1 MKILEHSARGAA
13 NTSVSFNNFK
23 KKVIISGKDLTID
36 DIVQVSRSQKK
47 AELTKDKNI
56 VSQVHKSRETVLKSV
71 EAGYPIYGVT
81 TVFGGMADILINK
94 EEAEE
99 LQNNMPWPHKTGA
112 GKRLSNTSVR
122 ASMMLRANSLMRGV
136 SGVRLEIIQRLIDC
150 LNADMIPHV
159 YDLGSIGASGDLVPL
174 AYILGSVIGLSQ
186 EFKVNF
192 KGIETDAVSALATL
206 NFPKIKLKAKE
217 SLAVMNGTSVMS
229 GIAANC
235 VYDFKALL
243 ALSLGSHALFIQ
255 GLRGTSQSFHPFIQQ
270 HKPHPGQ
277 ILSAKQMTA
286 LLKDSQLAHNQ
297 HNTKHR
303 QQDHKLV
310 QDRYSM
316 RCIPQFLGPI
326 VDGLAIITK
335 QVEVE
340 INSATDNPLIDPQ
353 TNEYYYCGNFLGQ
366 YISIAMDHLRYYISL
381 LAKHLDVQIAMLVA
395 PEFNNGLAPSLV
407 GNEQR
412 RVNIGLKGL
421 QISGN
426 SIMPQLSFFGNSL
439 ADRFP
444 THAEQFNQNINS
456 QGFGSA
462 NLARQSVD
470 MFQQYM
476 AICLMFGIQAV
487 DLRTKI
493 MLGHYDARQSLSPAT
508 LPLYESI
515 LKVLD
520 ISPSEKKPYVYNDNE
535 QALDIHIMKIAADIA
550 SGNTIL
556 NSVKQIMDTLKNH
569 YPINN

>member
-1 MKILEHSARGAA
+1 MKILDHAERGAA
-13 NTSVSFNNFK
+13 HSTASFK
-23 KKVIISGKDLTID
+23 DSKDAVIISGRDLTVD
-36 DIVQVSRSQKK
+36 DIVQVSRREKK
-47 AELTKDKNI
+47 AELTKDENI
-56 VSQVHKSRETVLKSV
+56 VSHVHQSRNTVLKSV

-81 TVFGGMADILINK
+81 TVFGGMAHILLKK

-112 GKRLSNTSVR
+112 GKRLSDSSVR

-136 SGVRLEIIQRLIDC
+136 SGVRLEIIQRLVDC

-174 AYILGSVIGLSQ
+174 AYILGSVIGLGP

-192 KGIETDAVSALATL
+192 RGMETDCLSALKSL
-206 NFPKIKLKAKE
+206 NLPAVKLEAKE

-229 GIAANC
+229 GVAANC
-235 VYDFKALL
+235 VYDLRALL

-277 ILSAKQMTA
+277 ILCAEQMIN
-286 LLKDSQLAHNQ
+286 LLKGSQLAHND
-297 HNTKHR
+297 HNTQHR
-303 QQDHKLV
+303 EEKHKLV

-316 RCIPQFLGPI
+316 RCIPQFLGPVI
-326 VDGLAIITK
+326 DGLAVITK

-340 INSATDNPLIDPQ
+340 INSATDNPLIDPE
-353 TNEYYYCGNFLGQ
+353 TDEYYYCGNFLGQ
-366 YISIAMDHLRYYISL
+366 YIAVGMDQLRYYISL

-407 GNEQR
+407 GNESR

-476 AICLMFGIQAV
+476 AICLMFGVQSV

-493 MLGHYDARQSLSPAT
+493 MLGHYDARKALSSAT

-515 LKVLD
+515 LDVLD
-520 ISPSEKKPYVYNDNE
+520 IKPSETKPYVFNDNE
-535 QALDIHIMKIAADIA
+535 QALDLHIMKIAADIA
-550 SGNTIL
+550 SGTRIL
-556 NSVKQIMDTLKNH
+556 NSVKQTMDSLKNH
-569 YPINN
+569 NPIGI